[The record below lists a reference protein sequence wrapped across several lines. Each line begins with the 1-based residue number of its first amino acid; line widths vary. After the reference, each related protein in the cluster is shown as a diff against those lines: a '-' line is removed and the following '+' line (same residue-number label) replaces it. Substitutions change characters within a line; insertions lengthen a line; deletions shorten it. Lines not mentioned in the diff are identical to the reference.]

1 MDCTIFKIITILNVI
16 FYFYCLFV
24 NIVYNN
30 TIINVKY
37 YVYIIVITTFISNTN
52 IV

>member
-1 MDCTIFKIITILNVI
+1 MDCTIFLNNYYI
-16 FYFYCLFV
+16 KCCYCLFF

-37 YVYIIVITTFISNTN
+37 YVYIIVITT
-52 IV
+52 